1 MALSDYVLARGET
14 LDDLQKS
21 VLAYAADGF
30 VPSGGIQADAAQG
43 MFVQP
48 MIKGDVSGGIAG
60 AVPDAGPTTAGLV
73 KQGTHVADA
82 QVDNS
87 DAGAKVNAL
96 LSSLRTAG
104 VIASS

>member
-1 MALSDYVLARGET
+1 MALTDYVLARGAT

-30 VPSGGIQADAAQG
+30 VPSGGIQADA
-43 MFVQP
+43 
-48 MIKGDVSGGIAG
+48 
-60 AVPDAGPTTAGLV
+60 
-73 KQGTHVADA
+73 

-96 LSSLRTAG
+96 LASLRTAFLSCLCG
-104 VIASS
+104 SERCRTGAHLWRSFLSCLCGSELGTCGRRCLSSLVF